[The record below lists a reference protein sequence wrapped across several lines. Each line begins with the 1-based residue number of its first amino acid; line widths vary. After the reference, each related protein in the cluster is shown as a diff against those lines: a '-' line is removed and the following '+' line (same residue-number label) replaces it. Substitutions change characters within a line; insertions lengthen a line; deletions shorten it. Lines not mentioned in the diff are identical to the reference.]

1 MSTSQSKNDDGFYH
15 EDGICDWSTS
25 RGQPPSLSDKDI
37 HHAMLGAQLYTSIS
51 KNTTVSKRERN
62 ADRDLLQTF
71 KNRNYVDS
79 GGSTAAEVYGRLE
92 VKYGLGPPEPD
103 TKPGLDTVGIGASS
117 KDTELPRTGMV
128 RRRVSDI
135 ESNSGSEIAP
145 HYASS
150 TKASDARRSSSVG
163 SESPSTPS
171 SPRFSF
177 SASAGSSPPSPRARR
192 DSFISLGVTSRT
204 DGLGITGF
212 DTALEESPDEA

>member
-1 MSTSQSKNDDGFYH
+1 MSTGQSKNNDGFYH

-25 RGQPPSLSDKDI
+25 RRQPPSLSDKDI

-51 KNTTVSKRERN
+51 QNTTVFKSERN

-79 GGSTAAEVYGRLE
+79 SGSTASEVYRRLE

-103 TKPGLDTVGIGASS
+103 TKPDLDKVGTGRSS
-117 KDTELPRTGMV
+117 EDTEYPRPGMV
-128 RRRVSDI
+128 QRRVSDI
-135 ESNSGSEIAP
+135 ESARGSEVGP

-150 TKASDARRSSSVG
+150 TKASDARRSSVG
-163 SESPSTPS
+163 SASPSTPS

-177 SASAGSSPPSPRARR
+177 SASTGSSPSSPKAPR
-192 DSFISLGVTSRT
+192 DSFISLGVTTGSQ
-204 DGLGITGF
+204 GLGITGL

>member
-1 MSTSQSKNDDGFYH
+1 MSTGQSMNNDGFYH

-51 KNTTVSKRERN
+51 RNTTLSKRERN

-71 KNRNYVDS
+71 KNRNYVNS
-79 GGSTAAEVYGRLE
+79 SGSTAAEVYGRLE

-103 TKPGLDTVGIGASS
+103 TKLDVDTVGIGRSS
-117 KDTELPRTGMV
+117 EETEYPRPGMV
-128 RRRVSDI
+128 QRRVSDI
-135 ESNSGSEIAP
+135 EFTSGSQIAP

-150 TKASDARRSSSVG
+150 TMASNARRSSVG
-163 SESPSTPS
+163 SASPSSPS

-177 SASAGSSPPSPRARR
+177 SASTGSSPSSPRARR
-192 DSFISLGVTSRT
+192 YSFIFSGVTSGT
-204 DGLGITGF
+204 DGLGITGL